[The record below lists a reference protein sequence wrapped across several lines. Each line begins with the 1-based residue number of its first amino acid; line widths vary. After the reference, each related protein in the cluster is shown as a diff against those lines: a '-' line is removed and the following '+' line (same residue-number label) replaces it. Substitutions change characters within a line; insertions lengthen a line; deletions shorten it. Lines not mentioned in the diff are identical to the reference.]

1 MAEITTTQS
10 FSDGDTVTASKLN
23 NIQANASIGPEVITN
38 KSSET
43 TVDPSNDYLLM
54 YDSSAVSLK
63 KVLPSN
69 IVKAGTVSNFPVTGN
84 ATIGGT
90 LGVTGAI
97 TASSGVTG
105 SLTGSVTGNVLG
117 NVTGNLTGNVS
128 GNVTGNLTGNVT
140 GNVSG
145 SSGSCTGNSA
155 TATALAT
162 GRTIG
167 ITGDVSISSGTFDG
181 TANITAT
188 STLAS
193 TGVSAGSYG
202 STTLIP
208 QITVDAKG
216 RITSATTNAVA
227 LTTGQVLEANI
238 GGLQVTTGKIGDLQV
253 TTGKIGNS
261 QVTASKVDTTEVAVL
276 GTAQE
281 YTRTHNF
288 NATTLTDGATISW
301 DLSQNQVCKVTLA
314 GNRTINAPTNAVEG
328 ATYVLVLIQ
337 DASGSRTVTWNAA
350 YKFSAGIAPT
360 LTTTAGRADV
370 ITFICIGSVL
380 YGTYSLNFVTS

>member
-84 ATIGGT
+84 VTIGGT

-105 SLTGSVTGNVLG
+105 SLTGSVAGNVVG

-128 GNVTGNLTGNVT
+128 GNLTGNVT

-167 ITGDVSISSGTFDG
+167 ITGDISISSGTFDG
-181 TANITAT
+181 TANIVAT

-238 GGLQVTTGKIGDLQV
+238 GALQVTTGKIGDLQV

-314 GNRTINAPTNAVEG
+314 GDRTIAAPTNAVEG
-328 ATYVLVLIQ
+328 ATYILVLIQ
-337 DASGSRTVTWNAA
+337 DATGSRKVTWNAA
-350 YKFSAGIAPT
+350 YKFSGGTAPT
-360 LTTTAGRADV
+360 LTTTASRADV